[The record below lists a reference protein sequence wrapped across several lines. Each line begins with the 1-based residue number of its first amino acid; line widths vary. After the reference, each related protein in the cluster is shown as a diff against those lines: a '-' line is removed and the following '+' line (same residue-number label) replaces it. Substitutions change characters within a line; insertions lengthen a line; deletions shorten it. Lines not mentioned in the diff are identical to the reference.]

1 MTFRLTFECSGDKIS
16 KDDLWQLSVIQ
27 NRFSKETKDGPFYY
41 FAQLLFEQL
50 DAWLKEYDVA
60 WRRKY
65 LSKESSGNVWIPQNV
80 ANPSNI
86 TPKRTFENTPSKSRQ
101 KEEKRSRVIDEE
113 DDEDDDEV
121 LAARGSPTK
130 KQIPRSSGSSKDE
143 IPKSSGSSM
152 AILIRGRASTSG
164 SSIAGPSRSSRPS
177 VPLFPGPSR
186 VAQSS
191 SSSSSGSMLPPPP
204 PPPQPI
210 ILSLIIFS
218 RSSSLNSSP
227 ESRMRVSR
235 HGADISMPDANS
247 PTLSAIAMGKRPQ
260 IDDSE
265 DEDMEDVGISDS
277 DIPTSLF
284 HGLEID
290 SDIEDGVP
298 ELELVTL
305 GDERILST
313 DRLNDI
319 AQESQIDLHPSV
331 DDEPHDIE
339 MEDIERPIVGVN
351 QISIYDQNSVKLLQG
366 FEKGLHGLVHAAL
379 EFTGL
384 PDDKWVQKRKESGLW
399 SELAVS
405 FMFMIAGIN
414 LKILEHVVRGDSPQS
429 LQAPENL
436 VLRRKMK
443 KLMGDDKKEVRPY
456 VYIHYLVNSEGDPPT
471 TNELKHVISSVKIY
485 IRGYGKEN
493 DQQSQ
498 KLAKEVDNAI
508 ESRAAILRPGQRRYV
523 EKESWKE
530 NILK

>member
-1 MTFRLTFECSGDKIS
+1 ML
-16 KDDLWQLSVIQ
+16 
-27 NRFSKETKDGPFYY
+27 
-41 FAQLLFEQL
+41 
-50 DAWLKEYDVA
+50 
-60 WRRKY
+60 
-65 LSKESSGNVWIPQNV
+65 GNVWIPQNV

-101 KEEKRSRVIDEE
+101 KEEKKSRIIDEE

-130 KQIPRSSGSSKDE
+130 KQVPRSSGSSKDE

-152 AILIRGRASTSG
+152 AILRGRASTSG

-177 VPLFPGPSR
+177 VPLFSGPSR

-210 ILSLIIFS
+210 ILSPIIFS

-339 MEDIERPIVGVN
+339 MEDIERPIVGVD

-366 FEKGLHGLVHAAL
+366 LRK
-379 EFTGL
+379 
-384 PDDKWVQKRKESGLW
+384 KRKESGLW

-414 LKILEHVVRGDSPQS
+414 LKILEHVVRGNSPQS

-498 KLAKEVDNAI
+498 KLAEEVDNAI
-508 ESRAAILRPGQRRYV
+508 
-523 EKESWKE
+523 
-530 NILK
+530 